1 MQLIRRKT
9 QQIGDSFL
17 EDCRYRKLSPK
28 TLRGYI
34 DHVNRL
40 TTLSKWFPPKPEI
53 VQQCLADFTGIHNA
67 DAYYRTWHALGSYA
81 EKRYKIPN
89 FMGKVTR
96 PKVPRQIMPTLTAT
110 QLNSLATLLRDAPL
124 RDKAILTLFIDTAVR
139 NGEACNLRR
148 GDILEDRIIVR
159 GKTGYRV
166 APLSSITREFL
177 LALPVHEDGYI
188 FHGRL
193 GKPLG
198 STGFYKVV
206 KRYLLKVAYRGK
218 QFGAQTLRR
227 SFGRFHLL
235 DGGDMQSLSL
245 ILGHKNITTTA
256 NYYAPLLAEDVIKI
270 HHRHTPGRVFERGQ
284 ELAVTQSSELRERG

>member
-9 QQIGDSFL
+9 QNVGSSFL
-17 EDCRYRKLSPK
+17 ADCRYRKLSPK

-34 DHVNRL
+34 SHVNRL
-40 TTLSKWFPPKPEI
+40 TALSKWFPPKLEI
-53 VQQCLADFTGIHNA
+53 VQQYLADSTGIHNA

-81 EKRYKIPN
+81 EKHYKIPN
-89 FMGKVTR
+89 FMRKVTR
-96 PKVPRQIMPTLTAT
+96 PKVLKQIMPTLTAT

-124 RDKAILTLFIDTAVR
+124 RDKAILTLFIDTAIR
-139 NGEACNLRR
+139 NGEACNLKR

-177 LALPVHEDGYI
+177 LALPAHDDGYV
-188 FHGRL
+188 FHGTHRYRNHRL
-193 GKPLG
+193 S

-206 KRYLLKVAYRGK
+206 KGYLLKVGYRGK

-270 HHRHTPGRVFERGQ
+270 HHKHTPARVFEN
-284 ELAVTQSSELRERG
+284 AIS